1 MNKVIIAAVFEA
13 LKFSYNIGR
22 YHTYPH

>member
-1 MNKVIIAAVFEA
+1 VIIAAVFEA